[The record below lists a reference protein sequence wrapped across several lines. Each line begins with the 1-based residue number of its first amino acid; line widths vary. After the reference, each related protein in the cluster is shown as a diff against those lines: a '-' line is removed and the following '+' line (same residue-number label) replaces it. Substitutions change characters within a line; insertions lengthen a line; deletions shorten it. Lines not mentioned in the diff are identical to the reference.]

1 MLVNKKD
8 SLLSSK
14 FVRLSVLKIPLVKYL
29 TLTPFKADKDL
40 SSSIQLRRDL

>member
-8 SLLSSK
+8 SLLSFK
-14 FVRLSVLKIPLVKYL
+14 FVRLSVLNSVWLYL
-29 TLTPFKADKDL
+29 TLTPFKADEDL